1 MATANVTDNIRQLL
15 EQERVSIYSQYPHA
29 TEPQREKVWEARRS
43 QIVSAINGI
52 GGRAPYSPQSAQ
64 VPRSMQ
70 SGGMPIS
77 RSTSEVQAYPVADLT
92 AGAHACKA
100 RLTVPMIRDNSLASS
115 SSSSVSNG
123 FPFDYAFGSSP
134 DPRRI
139 GQRPIPMP
147 RLVEAEVFDD
157 PSDYLSQYAA
167 MSSSRHQRACDA
179 GRLSIPP
186 TLPSSS
192 WWSQSERTLSPSTN
206 SPSEAMTP
214 CSTTDGW
221 MTRQCSDSSFLANA
235 VGAMRMQT
243 ISSSIPEP
251 QFDLELEGDTYTF
264 NGNNLPSAYGQLNAP
279 YPALNDQ
286 QQDCSQFQLSSYT
299 GGASN
304 AAPAIDF
311 LSPCLSAV
319 AQTQNVRLSPSHSKD
334 QLQYQDMQRTLSEE
348 SNPSAISSDH
358 SARSSQRRLQHL
370 ANSTRRLA
378 SKPTL
383 TPSTTTTTTTPTHL
397 STPPTKAPKRQISPA
412 RVTALQKKPY
422 TRPQH
427 ARLYCTQCTE
437 NPSGF
442 KGQHELNRH
451 RDRAHAAAP

>member
-15 EQERVSIYSQYPHA
+15 EQERVSIYSQYQHA
-29 TEPQREKVWEARRS
+29 TEPQREKIWEARRS
-43 QIVSAINGI
+43 QIVSAINSI
-52 GGRAPYSPQSAQ
+52 GGRVPYSSQSAQ

-70 SGGMPIS
+70 SASCRLSLQDGS
-77 RSTSEVQAYPVADLT
+77 NSTQEAQGLQAYAVADHT

-115 SSSSVSNG
+115 SSSSASNG
-123 FPFDYAFGSSP
+123 FPVDYAFGSSL

-167 MSSSRHQRACDA
+167 QSNFRHQRACDA

-186 TLPSSS
+186 TLPSS

-206 SPSEAMTP
+206 SPGEAMTP

-221 MTRQCSDSSFLANA
+221 MTRQCSDSSFLVNA
-235 VGAMRMQT
+235 VGTMRMQSV
-243 ISSSIPEP
+243 SSSIPEP
-251 QFDLELEGDTYTF
+251 QFELELEGDTYTF
-264 NGNNLPSAYGQLNAP
+264 NGNNLPSAYGKPNAP

-286 QQDCSQFQLSSYT
+286 QQDCSQFQLSSYA

-311 LSPCLSAV
+311 L
-319 AQTQNVRLSPSHSKD
+319 
-334 QLQYQDMQRTLSEE
+334 
-348 SNPSAISSDH
+348 
-358 SARSSQRRLQHL
+358 
-370 ANSTRRLA
+370 
-378 SKPTL
+378 
-383 TPSTTTTTTTPTHL
+383 
-397 STPPTKAPKRQISPA
+397 
-412 RVTALQKKPY
+412 
-422 TRPQH
+422 
-427 ARLYCTQCTE
+427 
-437 NPSGF
+437 
-442 KGQHELNRH
+442 
-451 RDRAHAAAP
+451 